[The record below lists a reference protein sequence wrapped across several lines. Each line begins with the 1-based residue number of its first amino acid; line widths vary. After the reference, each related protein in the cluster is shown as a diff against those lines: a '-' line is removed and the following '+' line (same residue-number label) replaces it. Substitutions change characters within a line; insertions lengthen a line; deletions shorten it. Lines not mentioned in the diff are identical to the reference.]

1 MIKTNLCTQPEPGK
15 KVLYSQQKPNDNAS
29 AALNPD
35 HTHFILVDS
44 PDNKWGEEISYVSY
58 AEWICTYVLLTTDRV
73 RAALEDYISRVWQI
87 PLVLI
92 VVNGG
97 PGTIATVVEGIRH

>member
-1 MIKTNLCTQPEPGK
+1 M
-15 KVLYSQQKPNDNAS
+15 
-29 AALNPD
+29 
-35 HTHFILVDS
+35 
-44 PDNKWGEEISYVSY
+44 
-58 AEWICTYVLLTTDRV
+58 LLTTDRV